1 MMACVYRPP
10 DTNYEN
16 FNQAVIKAESV
27 IKDYAVLVAGD
38 L

>member
-16 FNQAVIKAESV
+16 FNKAAESV